1 MTIGSSG
8 QLSFPNI
15 QTEFGGSNPI
25 SMDEYV
31 YFRTAGKDYAHGAVP
46 GPGGLSISDF
56 YSGDASP
63 VYEAILDVGDSKWIL
78 EKKSY
83 STSQTDTGTI
93 TNTFTEYQSNTYLYG
108 YDGDTDYLN
117 LVTRSAGGNQYSW
130 SQITDTFGTLSTITT
145 RGTFS
150 GRTIEGLYWSEEKS
164 DLYMVLD
171 NNSTPSFTSIAI
183 GGNAYKSS
191 DLDAG
196 SPTTFTDSQ
205 TSTSRSLYTWTA
217 AVNPFGKV
225 VTFIDSQA
233 NTSSEIVTTNFNSP
247 EETTHGFWTGCRVR
261 LTTTGTLP
269 SGLSTGTDYY
279 IIDSSSQTFK
289 FATSR
294 DNARSGTAINITGAT
309 GGGTHT
315 VRPRHQIWITG

>member
-1 MTIGSSG
+1 M
-8 QLSFPNI
+8 
-15 QTEFGGSNPI
+15 
-25 SMDEYV
+25 
-31 YFRTAGKDYAHGAVP
+31 
-46 GPGGLSISDF
+46 
-56 YSGDASP
+56 
-63 VYEAILDVGDSKWIL
+63 
-78 EKKSY
+78 
-83 STSQTDTGTI
+83 
-93 TNTFTEYQSNTYLYG
+93 
-108 YDGDTDYLN
+108 DTDYLN

-130 SQITDTFGTLSTITT
+130 SQITDTFGTLSSITT

-294 DNARSGTAINITGAT
+294 DNARAGTAINITGAT